1 MWHDIA
7 LTNSQFILE
16 IMDRYISDITKLRD
30 AIEKK
35 DSRYLVD
42 TFNRSRLFKTKKTYR
57 KDRAIDFI
65 SKPCSELR
73 GEITC
78 LLYTSDAADE

>member
-16 IMDRYISDITKLRD
+16 IMDRYIADITKLRD

-35 DSRYLVD
+35 FSLLSRYLQSVA
-42 TFNRSRLFKTKKTYR
+42 TL
-57 KDRAIDFI
+57 
-65 SKPCSELR
+65 
-73 GEITC
+73 
-78 LLYTSDAADE
+78 